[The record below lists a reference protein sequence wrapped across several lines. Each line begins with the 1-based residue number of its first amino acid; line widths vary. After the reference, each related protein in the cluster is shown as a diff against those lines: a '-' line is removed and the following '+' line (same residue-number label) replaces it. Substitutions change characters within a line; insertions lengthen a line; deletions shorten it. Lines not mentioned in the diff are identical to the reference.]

1 MALDLLLFG
10 PPGAG
15 KGTQAAAVARA
26 AGVPHVATGDMFRGH
41 LSQSSEL
48 GMQAKAYMD
57 RGALVPDT
65 ITISMLSERMT
76 GSDAEAGVLLDGFP
90 RTIGQAEA
98 LDGMLGERGR
108 QVAALLSIEVPA
120 EELVRRVSGRLVCRD
135 CGKTFHA
142 LEAPPRVAGVC
153 DDCGG
158 EVMRRVDDS
167 EETVRARYAV
177 FREQTEP
184 VLAYYREFGTPIVTV
199 DGARDRAV
207 VEADLLAA
215 ISNLSPGP
223 A

>member
-15 KGTQAAAVARA
+15 KGTQAAAIASA

-57 RGALVPDT
+57 KGALVPDT
-65 ITISMLSERMT
+65 ITIAMLSERLA
-76 GSDAEAGVLLDGFP
+76 GSDAEAGLLLDGFP
-90 RTIGQAEA
+90 RTVAQAEA
-98 LDGMLGERGR
+98 LDDMLDERGR
-108 QVAALLSIEVPA
+108 QVTALLSIEVP
-120 EELVRRVSGRLVCRD
+120 EDELVRRVSGRLVCRD
-135 CGKTFHA
+135 CGTPYHEH
-142 LEAPPRVAGVC
+142 EAPPKVAGAC
-153 DDCGG
+153 DRCGG
-158 EVMRRVDDS
+158 EVIRRVDDNES
-167 EETVRARYAV
+167 TVRARHAV

-184 VLAYYREFGTPIVTV
+184 VLAYYREQGTPIVEV
-199 DGARDRAV
+199 DGARDRAA

-215 ISNLSPGP
+215 VAELSPRP